1 MSLKCGFESGLV
13 DWDAVLG
20 RVGCQ
25 GETEG
30 GQGKLVALG
39 CLLLREVVNPSL
51 VQTHSFLEKK

>member
-20 RVGCQ
+20 RG
-25 GETEG
+25 G

-51 VQTHSFLEKK
+51 VQTHSSLEKKQD